1 MEPWEGGKALC
12 HPRQR
17 EQGSIV
23 AGSNPLVPRVPRGH
37 AEGPR
42 RALHRREW
50 LRSRA
55 WKSRPGQ
62 NRGGQPVLCPRGR
75 YYLVLQGAGC
85 QHNPADCHC
94 RRRPVQACPWAGT
107 CLRLTTSKPPAPQQC
122 VLQEA
127 RGPLL
132 LEPAQGP
139 RAWGP
144 GGGEAGAARPVPSH
158 LQDPSC
164 CAGCLPD
171 RVPKPSGDRAS
182 REARRRGCSGKRS
195 FGGAKVTHA
204 ALRLRHRLR
213 GPCPSGG
220 KTPATPA
227 ARRDHRTHR
236 PRDFR
241 GPKPSFGDSPGELR
255 SPHTATGRR
264 PITAKGHEAKRQRR
278 SRLQSPRAS
287 GPRSGECAP
296 GGPPGLQV
304 AQSRAVTARGAVG
317 ASLAGCQAC
326 GGVPCPPGDRRRP
339 PGCGASGMQV
349 APVPCPLRAPHG
361 PPGVGWGAAV
371 RSCPLSPAGLQG
383 VAQTALL
390 YSPGGCA
397 ACTLRSRCGDP
408 SKPSRGAAKSRPARG
423 PLPGQR
429 PWAPWRAAPHSSR
442 IPSSPA

>member
-1 MEPWEGGKALC
+1 M
-12 HPRQR
+12 
-17 EQGSIV
+17 

-55 WKSRPGQ
+55 WKSHPGQ

-85 QHNPADCHC
+85 QHNPADC

-107 CLRLTTSKPPAPQQC
+107 CLRLTTSKLPAPPQC
-122 VLQEA
+122 VLQEVQA
-127 RGPLL
+127 PLL

-144 GGGEAGAARPVPSH
+144 GGGEAGAARRAAQPPAGSQLLCWLPSGPCAKAPWGPRQPGSTQERVFWKTQLRRGQGNARGPAPPPPPAGALSFRRQDSRH
-158 LQDPSC
+158 PRREEGPQDPPTTRFQGPQ
-164 CAGCLPD
+164 AQLRGLP
-171 RVPKPSGDRAS
+171 RGAQVPAHSHRAKTHHRERPRGEAAEAKPSAESAS
-182 REARRRGCSGKRS
+182 KR
-195 FGGAKVTHA
+195 A
-204 ALRLRHRLR
+204 ALR
-213 GPCPSGG
+213 GV
-220 KTPATPA
+220 
-227 ARRDHRTHR
+227 R
-236 PRDFR
+236 PRGGR
-241 GPKPSFGDSPGELR
+241 G
-255 SPHTATGRR
+255 A
-264 PITAKGHEAKRQRR
+264 
-278 SRLQSPRAS
+278 
-287 GPRSGECAP
+287 
-296 GGPPGLQV
+296 PGLQV

-317 ASLAGCQAC
+317 ASLAGRQAC
-326 GGVPCPPGDRRRP
+326 GGAPCPPGDRRRP

-349 APVPCPLRAPHG
+349 APVPCPLQAPHG

-397 ACTLRSRCGDP
+397 ACTLRSRGGDP
-408 SKPSRGAAKSRPARG
+408 TKPSRGAAKSRPARG

-429 PWAPWRAAPHSSR
+429 PWAPWRAAPHSSC